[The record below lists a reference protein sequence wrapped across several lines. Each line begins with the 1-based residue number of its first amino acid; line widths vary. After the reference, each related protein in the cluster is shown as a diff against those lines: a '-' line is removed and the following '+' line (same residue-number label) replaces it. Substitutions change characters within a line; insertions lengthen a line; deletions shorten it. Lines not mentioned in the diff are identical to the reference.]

1 MTMSSPARERR
12 ADLAFMIIVFVVSAA
27 VLVEASRLP
36 ASRFDPLGPGAF
48 PLGICVL
55 LLVLTAVGIVKALM
69 GHSLGRAE
77 TSLLTGVGQET
88 DYRQHPW
95 LAVALYLST
104 VIYVCVL
111 QFAPL
116 HFTWPTAAYVIAA
129 SLLLS
134 RSLARRTLLAA
145 LVVGASASAILTYIF
160 AHILVVALP

>member
-1 MTMSSPARERR
+1 MASPARERR
-12 ADLAFMIIVFVVSAA
+12 SDLVFMIIVFAVSAV

-55 LLVLTAVGIVKALM
+55 LLVLTAFGIVKALL

-88 DYRQHPW
+88 PYRQHPW

-104 VIYVCVL
+104 IAYVCVL
-111 QFAPL
+111 QFAPV
-116 HFTWPTAAYVIAA
+116 HFTWPTAAYIVAA

-134 RSLARRTLLAA
+134 RSLVKRTLLAA
-145 LVVGASASAILTYIF
+145 LAVGASASAILTYIF
-160 AHILVVALP
+160 GHILVVALP